1 MAVALPVKGTTGD
14 IINFERTVNK
24 QIERIAQARSADAPA
39 ARELEVLDELLDAW
53 RDPEYDATLKAL
65 KNLQANGGGGSLDYE
80 GQVFRAIMGLAKR
93 QNLLDTMEEAYL

>member
-1 MAVALPVKGTTGD
+1 MEVALPVKGTTGD

-39 ARELEVLDELLDAW
+39 ARELLVLDELLDAW
-53 RDPEYDATLKAL
+53 RDGEYDATLQAL
-65 KNLQANGGGGSLDYE
+65 ANFQANGGGDLDYE

>member
-1 MAVALPVKGTTGD
+1 MEVALPVKGTTGD

-53 RDPEYDATLKAL
+53 RDKEYDATLKAL
-65 KNLQANGGGGSLDYE
+65 KRLQANGGSGLDFE
-80 GQVFRAIMGLAKR
+80 GRVFRAIMGLAKR